1 MSLSLPPDLSGLSY
15 LRLDGHLLI
24 RPENLDAFV
33 QQKVEAAVQRVEA
46 RYQGGLLTTKEV
58 CKLLAVSSST
68 LSALVLAGRIACVR
82 YGEKSYRFRREDV
95 ETFIQSHTVS
105 VRLCG
110 LERLQALTGVPRPGR
125 GMPAPMAYPAKGGT
139 RRRGP
144 RKGITCEDLAKLG
157 LKVDG
162 SQGRVPDPP
171 THSQKTPAS

>member
-24 RPENLDAFV
+24 RPEDLDAFV
-33 QQKVEAAVQRVEA
+33 QQKVQAAVERVEA
-46 RYQGGLLTTKEV
+46 HYHDRLLTTKEA
-58 CKLLAVSSST
+58 CQLLAMSSST
-68 LSALVLAGRIACVR
+68 LSSLVLAGRIACVR

-95 ETFIQSHTVS
+95 ETFIQNHTVS
-105 VRLCG
+105 VRLSG
-110 LERLQALTGVPRPGR
+110 LERLQALTGVA
-125 GMPAPMAYPAKGGT
+125 APMARPAKGGT

-171 THSQKTPAS
+171 TNKTPAS